1 MDKRERAERAK
12 QEEAAMNRVL
22 IWIGGSVVLEALLLL
37 LNRYYINY
45 QVKDIEIAMA
55 LRNVFGVLAV
65 VLPVCFLGC
74 LAWWMV
80 SWKRGPRRVMPQVL
94 TTITGVLAACAL
106 IVRFYDKTGIKALY
120 VGVPC
125 LAVLALIYYLYQRE
139 FFIMSL
145 MGGAGLLGL
154 WLLNRRAAHPLE
166 VYGYLA
172 VEIAFLV
179 AVAVCSHL
187 LQERGGVFQ
196 RGEKRMVLLPKD
208 ANYTM
213 LYATCLVVAL
223 IQVIALVMGPMML
236 LYGVL
241 IVWLL
246 AMAVYYTV
254 KLM

>member
-1 MDKRERAERAK
+1 
-12 QEEAAMNRVL
+12 
-22 IWIGGSVVLEALLLL
+22 
-37 LNRYYINY
+37 
-45 QVKDIEIAMA
+45 
-55 LRNVFGVLAV
+55 
-65 VLPVCFLGC
+65 
-74 LAWWMV
+74 
-80 SWKRGPRRVMPQVL
+80 MPQVL

-154 WLLNRRAAHPLE
+154 WLLNRRAAPPLE

-196 RGEKRMVLLPKD
+196 RGEKRMVRLPKD

-213 LYATCLVVAL
+213 LYATCLGVAL

>member
-166 VYGYLA
+166 V
-172 VEIAFLV
+172 
-179 AVAVCSHL
+179 
-187 LQERGGVFQ
+187 
-196 RGEKRMVLLPKD
+196 
-208 ANYTM
+208 
-213 LYATCLVVAL
+213 
-223 IQVIALVMGPMML
+223 
-236 LYGVL
+236 
-241 IVWLL
+241 
-246 AMAVYYTV
+246 
-254 KLM
+254 